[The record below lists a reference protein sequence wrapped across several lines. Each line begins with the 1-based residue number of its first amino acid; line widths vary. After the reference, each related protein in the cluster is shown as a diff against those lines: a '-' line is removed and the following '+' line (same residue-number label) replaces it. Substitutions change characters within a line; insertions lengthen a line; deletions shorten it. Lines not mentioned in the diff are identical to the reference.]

1 MVFGLGS
8 IHAPS
13 GQRSHLLDGEAV
25 KVGHV
30 AHQAAL
36 KKRGDELLPHHLD
49 VHDRAAH
56 PMQQSLGSLRGAVDG
71 DAAIRHL
78 VALVHDGA
86 AAARAVG
93 RHLEQRGIGR
103 TKAEDRAH
111 DLGNDVAGLV
121 DHHSVTDTH
130 VLAANLVDVVQR
142 GTSDGGPGHHDG
154 VELGDRGENAGAP
167 HLHGDVAQDGLALL
181 GRELERREE
190 ARGTG
195 REAQGVLIGKGI
207 NLHHDAV
214 DVIGQAVALAEGL
227 RTELVHLGGTVAAL
241 EVGVHR
247 EACHALPSEEVP
259 LAVDVD
265 RVHVGK
271 GVHEGGQVAYG
282 RDLGVLLAKGAGGG
296 VARVGKGGTAC
307 LVVLLVEAHERL
319 FGHKDL
325 AAHLDRTVG
334 CAHMRQGLVRQACGH
349 VLDGAHVERDVLA
362 HDAVAARC
370 RAHEHAVLVRKG
382 DAQAVYLKLAHI
394 GGGDAQLALG
404 TLEPLVELVEVH
416 DVVD

>member
-8 IHAPS
+8 IHTTG
-13 GQRSHLLDGEAV
+13 GQCGNLLDGEAV

-49 VHDRAAH
+49 VHDRAAY
-56 PMQQSLGSLRGAVDG
+56 PMQQSLGSLRGTING
-71 DAAIRHL
+71 DTAIRHL

-86 AAARAVG
+86 AATRAAS
-93 RHLEQRGIGR
+93 RHLEQRGVSR

-111 DLGNDVAGLV
+111 DLGDDVTSLV
-121 DHHSVTDTH
+121 DHHGVTDTH
-130 VLAANLVDVVQR
+130 VLAANLIDVVQR
-142 GTSDGGPGHHDG
+142 GTSNGGPGHHDG

-167 HLHGDVAQDGLALL
+167 HLHRDVAQHGLALL
-181 GRELERREE
+181 RRELERREE
-190 ARGTG
+190 AWGAG
-195 REAQGVLIGKGI
+195 RETQGMLIGKGI
-207 NLHHDAV
+207 NLYHNAV

-227 RTELVHLGGTVAAL
+227 RAELVHLGGTVAAL

-271 GVHEGGQVAYG
+271 GIHESGQVAHG
-282 RDLGVLLAKGAGGG
+282 RDLGVLLAKGTGGG
-296 VARVGKGGTAC
+296 VARIGKGGAAR

-319 FGHKDL
+319 LGHKDL
-325 AAHLDRTVG
+325 SAHLDRAVG
-334 CAHMRQGLVRQACGH
+334 RTHMRQGLVGQACGH

-404 TLEPLVELVEVH
+404 ALKPIIELVEVH